1 MNGTLEFMNRLWK
14 GFDALTAAR
23 KVAVVA
29 AGMLTLFLLSLM
41 VYMTNQIN
49 YRPLF
54 SGLTDQDASTIIDRL
69 KDLKISYKLSGSG
82 NSILVPEEKISELR
96 VELAASGIPRGGGA
110 GFEIFDKKSFGATEF
125 EQELN
130 YRRALQ
136 GELSRTISGL
146 DIVDDSRV
154 HIALPKESVFL
165 TEKKSPSASV
175 TVRLKPGRKLSDAQ
189 VDGIVHLVANS
200 VEGMLPE
207 NVMIVDNTGNI
218 LSRYTND
225 TGPGKAVS
233 SQMDYQA
240 KLETDLSN
248 RIQTMLERV
257 LGQGKSVVR
266 VSAEIDFSLM
276 EKTEEIFDPDSQ
288 VIRSV
293 QRQSEKN
300 PSPAA
305 PGGTPEGGMSGE
317 GRERSDE
324 TINYEIN
331 KVLSKTVL
339 PTGDIKRLSIAV
351 AVDGIYEKDQSG
363 KEIFQQRPKK
373 ELDSLEDLVRK
384 SAGIVAGRGDQ
395 IVMTCMP
402 FRKEMTSDGPET
414 TSFWGNLLSTL
425 LPLLKYVMIMALFF
439 FAFIFVVRPIVRSL
453 VERTEPRPA
462 GEVGE
467 LVSGG
472 TVPRIA
478 AGPSLLAGP
487 SGGEVMDIDLARQ
500 LAGENPKK
508 FAELLRNW
516 LR

>member
-1 MNGTLEFMNRLWK
+1 MNGIWEFMNRLWK

-23 KVAVVA
+23 KISVAV
-29 AGMLTLFLLSLM
+29 AGMLTLFLLVLM
-41 VYMTNQIN
+41 VYMTSQIN

-54 SGLTDQDASTIIDRL
+54 SGLTHQDASTIINRL

-82 NSILVPEEKISELR
+82 DSILVPEEKISELR
-96 VELAASGIPRGGGA
+96 VELAASGIPRGGGS

-136 GELSRTISGL
+136 GELSRTINGL
-146 DIVDDSRV
+146 DIVDYSRV

-165 TEKKSPSASV
+165 TEKTSPSASV

-207 NVMIVDNTGNI
+207 NVMIVDNAGNI

-225 TGPGKAVS
+225 SGPGKAVS
-233 SQMDYQA
+233 SQMEYQA
-240 KLETDLSN
+240 RLETDLSN

-293 QRQSEKN
+293 QRQSEKTPTPQVAGEN
-300 PSPAA
+300 
-305 PGGTPEGGMSGE
+305 PEGGMNGE

-324 TINYEIN
+324 IINYEIN

-339 PTGDIKRLSIAV
+339 PTGDIRRLSIAV

-363 KEIFQQRPKK
+363 KDVFQQRPKK

-384 SAGIVAGRGDQ
+384 SAGFVAGRGDQ
-395 IVMTCMP
+395 VVMTCMP
-402 FRKEMTSDGPET
+402 FRKELAHDGLET
-414 TSFWGNLLSTL
+414 NTFWETLLSTL
-425 LPLLKYVMIMALFF
+425 LPLLKYVMILALFV
-439 FAFIFVVRPIVRSL
+439 FAFLFVVRPIVRSL
-453 VERTEPRPA
+453 LESAERRPA
-462 GEVGE
+462 REVE
-467 LVSGG
+467 ALAAGG
-472 TVPRIA
+472 PVPRLA

-487 SGGEVMDIDLARQ
+487 AGGEVTDIHLARQ
-500 LAGENPKK
+500 LAGEDPKK